1 MASKFCGAGTRVTE
15 IFFREEKK
23 YLSEILTTS
32 CFHQLLGPTH
42 YKFSQAS
49 KGLIFHWNVREGSLY
64 QQVLL
69 QRAMSH
75 LPSEAEA
82 ERALL
87 QRGRHSHSSLK
98 SQHLQFYTLRPVHSK
113 SSVASTKIN

>member
-1 MASKFCGAGTRVTE
+1 MELGPECLKYFS
-15 IFFREEKK
+15 EEKK
-23 YLSEILTTS
+23 KNLSEILTTS
-32 CFHQLLGPTH
+32 CCHQLLGPTL

-49 KGLIFHWNVREGSLY
+49 KGLIFQWNVREGGLH

-82 ERALL
+82 EGTLL
-87 QRGRHSHSSLK
+87 QRGRHLDFGLK
-98 SQHLQFYTLRPVHSK
+98 SQQLQLYT
-113 SSVASTKIN
+113 

>member
-1 MASKFCGAGTRVTE
+1 MAINGFQILRVVE
-15 IFFREEKK
+15 MGPECLKYFSEEKK
-23 YLSEILTTS
+23 KNLSEILTAS
-32 CFHQLLGPTH
+32 CCHQLLGPTL

-49 KGLIFHWNVREGSLY
+49 KGLIFQWNVSEGGLH

-87 QRGRHSHSSLK
+87 RRGRRSDSGLK
-98 SQHLQFYTLRPVHSK
+98 SQHLQLY
-113 SSVASTKIN
+113 A